1 MVCINGGIK
10 TKTSLEKNK
19 INQSMFPFTRLRR
32 TRMYDWSRRVVQ
44 ESSIS
49 SSDLI
54 LPIFIKDGKK
64 VIDEIKSMPDVYK
77 YSVDTLEKVVKQ
89 AIKNKIPAIALF
101 PEIDNSKKNEK
112 GSEALNKN
120 NLICNA
126 VREIKKNFGNEIG
139 VICDVALDPYTSH
152 GHDGVLNGNVVDND
166 ETIKILIEQSLIQA
180 EAGCDILAPSDMM
193 DGRIGEIRKSLEKND
208 FKNTQ
213 LLSYAAKYASNF
225 YGPFRSAIGSDAKL
239 TSDKKNYQMDFHNS
253 KESLREINL
262 DVNEGADMIMIKP
275 ALAYLDIISLAKQ
288 NFNIPVIA
296 YNVSGEYS
304 MIKNAIKNK
313 ILSENVIYEMMISFK
328 RAGASAVITYF
339 ANEIAEKLAKN

>member
-10 TKTSLEKNK
+10 TKTSLEKIK
-19 INQSMFPFTRLRR
+19 INQNMFPFTRLRR
-32 TRMYDWSRRVVQ
+32 TRIHDWSRRVVQ

-193 DGRIGEIRKSLEKND
+193 DGRIGEIRKSLEKNN

-239 TSDKKNYQMDFHNS
+239 KSDKKNYQMDFHNS

-275 ALAYLDIISLAKQ
+275 ALAYLDVISLAKQ
-288 NFNIPVIA
+288 NFNIPIIA

-313 ILSENVIYEMMISFK
+313 ILSEDVIYEMMISFK